1 MARPPLGLMGAGLS
15 AGQAQRVAFARALYG
30 DPRILLLD
38 EPNAFMDQAGEAAL
52 IMATQKA
59 RARGATV
66 VVIAHRR
73 GVLAAADH
81 LLVLD
86 AGRPRMLGPAAEVA
100 ARLAAPQQSEGDAA

>member
-1 MARPPLGLMGAGLS
+1 MASTMASDSRIPPSTFTPLTLDPSAVPMMPVTRPIRSS
-15 AGQAQRVAFARALYG
+15 APF
-30 DPRILLLD
+30 PK
-38 EPNAFMDQAGEAAL
+38 AAL
-52 IMATQKA
+52 IMATAKA

-73 GVLAAADH
+73 GVLAAADR

-100 ARLAAPQQSEGDAA
+100 ARLAGPKSEDDAA